1 MESGQLH
8 YKNSV
13 IQFYKFG
20 GGPKQ
25 ILCIHG
31 YGEDATTFGFL
42 DSYAGNEAT
51 FYAFDLP
58 FHGKTIWK
66 EGLVVY
72 QKELLE
78 ITNLLLPQQTNN
90 FTLLG
95 YSLGARIALSIYEKI
110 PNRVEKMVIL
120 APDGLKV
127 NFWYWLATQTW
138 CGNKLF
144 KLTMYHPQWFF
155 GFLKLLHKLKWVN
168 TSIFKFVSHYI
179 KNPEI
184 RKSLYKRWTALRKI
198 SPQPTQIKT
207 EIAKRETSVR
217 LVYGNHDRIILSSTG
232 AKFMQGIEANCT
244 LTVITSGHQVLAEQH
259 AAALVKSLLH

>member
-1 MESGQLH
+1 MEAGQLH

-20 GGPKQ
+20 TGPKTV
-25 ILCIHG
+25 LCIHG
-31 YGEDATTFGFL
+31 YGESAPTFGFL
-42 DSYAGNEAT
+42 ESYAGKEIT

-58 FHGKTIWK
+58 FHGNTIWN
-66 EGLVVY
+66 EGLTV
-72 QKELLE
+72 QKNDLLE
-78 ITNLLLPQQTNN
+78 ITKLLLPQQIDK
-90 FTLLG
+90 FSLLG
-95 YSLGARIALSIYEKI
+95 FSIGARIALTMYELT
-110 PNRVEKMVIL
+110 PNRVEKMVLL

-184 RKSLYKRWTALRKI
+184 RHALYLRWTALRKI
-198 SPQPTQIKT
+198 SPQRNHIKT
-207 EIAKRETSVR
+207 EIAIRETNVR
-217 LVYGNHDRIILSSTG
+217 LVYGKHDRIILSSTG
-232 AKFMQGIEANCT
+232 EKFMKGIEANCT
-244 LTVITSGHQVLAEQH
+244 LTIITSGHQVLQEQH
-259 AAALVKSLLH
+259 AAVLVKSLLH